1 VHRHHRHAVVA
12 RGAVQIGVECD
23 LIEEARKR
31 RVLRV
36 IFKERENVRLEFLHV
51 FQPSAALHVALLPQ
65 RAHVVRPLADKLV
78 EFCKLRRFRRLPQR
92 ADEGGK
98 ALELAR
104 RVLEHGILPRALQ
117 NSHHRD
123 ILLVCQHL
131 HTLDRR
137 SADAARRIVDDA
149 PQTQI
154 VARVVDDGKIRKH
167 VLDLGT
173 LEELGAAHDLI
184 RHAVAFEGVFERVR
198 LCVHAVQHG
207 IFFPVPAAVVVHHD
221 AADNK
226 IRLVLLVENRLD
238 EHAVARARIG
248 PEGLA
253 LPAGVVLDDGIR
265 RVEDILRGAVVLLQA
280 DRAAAL
286 VFLFKVQNICDV
298 RAAKFVNALVIVADD
313 ADVAL
318 FPHKLL
324 HQKIL
329 QAVRVLILV
338 DEYIT
343 ELAAVVLAHLVL
355 LLQQCDRMEKNVV
368 KVERV
373 CLGESL
379 HIADIN
385 PGDGFLAPVAAVFP
399 AAGIVLRRL
408 HRVLRIRDGRKHLAR
423 RELLFINIQFFQDI
437 LDDALGIVR
446 IVDRKI
452 ARKTEAV
459 NVSAQNAHAG
469 GVERHRPHA
478 LRALN
483 AKGREALTQLVCRL
497 IGKRHRQQRP
507 RRGRFKRAEVHHAAA
522 LLRRRVLG
530 IAFQECKIVLRRPLR
545 HVLAVA
551 PAPVG
556 QKVCDAVDEH
566 RRLAAARAR
575 EQQQR
580 ALGRQ
585 HAAAL
590 FGVEF
595 CKIPR
600 NGRFSCRGIAGVKI
614 AHTFLSH
621 LS

>member
-1 VHRHHRHAVVA
+1 MRRGRPRAALHHAVVACRALTVAAVAARRIGTPLVKARVAKAGRALRLTADPVGILRRNFLQKARRLADARAAKEHALARAGHREALSGTRHRNIAEPALLLDFIIVVAHTLAGEDPFLHADDIHAGELKALRAVHRHHRHAVVA
-12 RGAVQIGVECD
+12 RGAVKIGVECD
-23 LIEEARKR
+23 LIEKARKC

-51 FQPSAALHVALLPQ
+51 FQPSAALHVALFPK
-65 RAHVVRPLADKLV
+65 RAHVARLLADKLV
-78 EFCKLRRFRRLPQR
+78 EFRKLRRFRRLPQR

-137 SADAARRIVDDA
+137 AADAARRIVDDA

-167 VLDLGT
+167 VLDLGA

-184 RHAVAFEGVFERVR
+184 RYAVAFEGVFERVR

-221 AADNK
+221 AADDK
-226 IRLVLLVENRLD
+226 ICLVLLVENRLD

-248 PEGLA
+248 PESLA
-253 LPAGVVLDDGIR
+253 LPASVVLDDGVR

-286 VFLFKVQNICDV
+286 VFLFKVQNIRDV
-298 RAAKFVNALVIVADD
+298 RAAEFVNALVIVADD
-313 ADVAL
+313 ADIAL
-318 FPHKLL
+318 FPHELL

-338 DEYIT
+338 DEHIT
-343 ELAAVVLAHLVL
+343 ELAAVVLAHLAL
-355 LLQQCDRMEKNVV
+355 LLQQRDRMEKNVV

-385 PGDGFLAPVAAVFP
+385 PGNGFLAPVAAVFP
-399 AAGIVLRRL
+399 AAGIILRRL

-452 ARKTEAV
+452 A
-459 NVSAQNAHAG
+459 
-469 GVERHRPHA
+469 
-478 LRALN
+478 
-483 AKGREALTQLVCRL
+483 
-497 IGKRHRQQRP
+497 
-507 RRGRFKRAEVHHAAA
+507 
-522 LLRRRVLG
+522 
-530 IAFQECKIVLRRPLR
+530 
-545 HVLAVA
+545 
-551 PAPVG
+551 
-556 QKVCDAVDEH
+556 
-566 RRLAAARAR
+566 
-575 EQQQR
+575 
-580 ALGRQ
+580 
-585 HAAAL
+585 
-590 FGVEF
+590 
-595 CKIPR
+595 
-600 NGRFSCRGIAGVKI
+600 
-614 AHTFLSH
+614 
-621 LS
+621 